1 MARYYDPNLGWVTVD
16 DDGAIPSGGFSSME
30 EASEFDPY
38 NAILMRSRG
47 FVPDTNPELW
57 DYRYISGAEGNR
69 FKDAM
74 DYYTYLYGPGVTQ
87 ETTPDGNIWYRTPN
101 GADAFLPGRTPV
113 SYNPPDSK
121 GFGLTLAAIAAM
133 AGAGAMNGAFSSPV
147 GTSGF
152 DLPMGDFGGSW
163 NLGTTVAPEGFSAAA
178 SLPEAASPAFGSD
191 FSLVGAQAGNP
202 GGGLYSGAFE
212 GPSLVASGN
221 PGGFGLT
228 GTASPGTLLTPQM
241 AQSMGLP
248 ASAAMGGSGL
258 TAMQAAGGVST
269 AANAAQAGSA
279 LSRLFSGNSS
289 TADNLSLLGNLAGT
303 GLGLLG
309 ARQQSRAMGDIASQY
324 LNMGAPY
331 RSLLQQSYQPG
342 FSMANQPDFQNAMD
356 VGAQAAARATSA
368 KVGNPVDNPGAYAE
382 IQKYITGSLA
392 LPQLNTYRSQL
403 GTFGGMG
410 VNQAGTAQM
419 GQAQAQSGMYDA
431 LGYGIGQMT
440 QPDNPFKGLL
450 DQIKPRINLG
460 WSY

>member
-1 MARYYDPNLGWVTVD
+1 MARYYDPNLGWVTVE

-30 EASEFDPY
+30 AASEFDPY
-38 NAILMRSRG
+38 NAILMRSRK

-57 DYRYISGAEGNR
+57 DYRHVSGAEGNR

-133 AGAGAMNGAFSSPV
+133 VGAGAMNGAFSSPV

-163 NLGTTVAPEGFSAAA
+163 NLGTTVAPEGASAAA
-178 SLPEAASPAFGSD
+178 SLPEAASPMLSSDPLWNVQTFGHAPGGASLPAGGGPTVAAAEAAFGAGSPLGGSMVRPGLSFLD
-191 FSLVGAQAGNP
+191 QAFPGAVELAGP
-202 GGGLYSGAFE
+202 TPLGSA
-212 GPSLVASGN
+212 A
-221 PGGFGLT
+221 
-228 GTASPGTLLTPQM
+228 GTAG
-241 AQSMGLP
+241 
-248 ASAAMGGSGL
+248 
-258 TAMQAAGGVST
+258 T

-279 LSRLFSGNSS
+279 LSRFLGGNS
-289 TADNLSLLGNLAGT
+289 TTQDNLSLLGNLAGT

-324 LNMGAPY
+324 SNMGAPY

-382 IQKYITGSLA
+382 MQKYITGSLA

-403 GTFGGMG
+403 GTFGQFG

-450 DQIKPRINLG
+450 DQFRNQTIN
-460 WSY
+460 STRSF